1 METIENQLSILTPP
15 GFDPATL
22 RPMSPIVWHD
32 LGMDAICDAMAT
44 KEDHRSVLRMV
55 MMNLTDD
62 PKVAAFRGAVFEDI
76 LRNPSLRVKIMA
88 LLEQVD
94 DLQGYMSTK
103 RNIDKND
110 GIWTLTRRLKEV
122 NDYIRC
128 IESLEQCLAEADLHS
143 EGLLNLK
150 AYIHQI
156 QSDCAF
162 AELKQ
167 DISGLYLETNKLK
180 SVTLGINLN
189 ENYEAESMGVI
200 SLNSKPF
207 KQANVLSAFS
217 QRLARQDQ
225 IQPGNDW
232 NGSMAFQ
239 PVSGGITKNAG
250 TFTKTMLL
258 FSALTFN
265 PLVGIGIGLAHVRK
279 QSTEEHV
286 MEPLD
291 QVANR
296 MLSTSVR
303 ALKTVLANHAT
314 VSIHSITNLIPEF
327 LYYILWADYLD
338 DLMAKGYSFARAEA
352 LAASTETRM
361 EAQSAYNLKLAAI
374 AHTPAGEVV
383 GNDLLFD
390 DDRCVYILTG
400 ANRGGKTT
408 ITQAIGQLFVMAQG
422 GIYVP
427 GSGFRFVPVDGI
439 FTHFPADEDKTMDFG
454 RLGEECSRFRELFG
468 SCTEHSLLLLNE
480 TFSTTS
486 FEEGYY
492 IAYDALRAIL
502 RKGVRTIYNTHMHK
516 LAREV
521 DALNA
526 DAPHRK
532 AASLIVKSDGG
543 QRSYKVEVAPAPG
556 ISYAG
561 DIARKYGVTF
571 EQLVGD
577 LG

>member
-22 RPMSPIVWHD
+22 RPMSPIAWHD

-150 AYIHQI
+150 AYVHQI

-338 DLMAKGYSFARAEA
+338 DLIAKGYSFAKAEA
-352 LAASTETRM
+352 MAASTETRM
-361 EAQSAYNLKLAAI
+361 EAQGAYNLKLAAI

>member
-32 LGMDAICDAMAT
+32 LGMDAICNAMAT

-76 LRNPSLRVKIMA
+76 LHNPSLRVKIMA

-571 EQLVGD
+571 EQLVEGI
-577 LG
+577 